1 VADTKLLVP
10 AVLVAHHSDPGRDPE
25 KQVNEDACLYA
36 ETPFGQLMV
45 LCDGMGGHEGGREAS
60 NVAVSAIR
68 EYVSAAPERPD
79 IPQAQRAREVLR
91 DAVAVANQRVYA
103 LSTAK
108 GASRPGSTV
117 VALLLHP
124 LGTDVAHVG
133 DSRCYLVHEGNIRQ
147 VTRDHSMVQQMV
159 DAGVLTAEKAAVHP
173 DANKITRALGMA
185 AKIDVELQRNAI
197 AHEAG
202 DTFVLCSDGLSDLV
216 EPSDIV
222 RIVGSVPPGEA
233 VKELVDLA
241 NARGGHDNITVMMM
255 RAREPAHASTAAVSE
270 RALLART
277 ETMPTVTAPS
287 SGTLPDAAPSHK
299 TLPMGDAP
307 LLPPPAPLAR
317 VPRRRSSPAVVI
329 GVSLGLV
336 GVVAAGAVIALEVV
350 PQKDT
355 NDVPALSLSVVLPA
369 SSLTPGPDTDDYD
382 AAALGLDAGG
392 RVRHFNK
399 KRPRK

>member
-10 AVLVAHHSDPGRDPE
+10 AVEVAHHSDPGRDPD
-25 KQVNEDACLYA
+25 KQVNEDSCLYA

-60 NVAVSAIR
+60 TVAVDAIYR
-68 EYVSAAPERPD
+68 YVSAAPQRADMP
-79 IPQAQRAREVLR
+79 PAQRAREVLR

-124 LGTDVAHVG
+124 LGTEVAHVG
-133 DSRCYLVHEGNIRQ
+133 DSRCYIVHQGNIRQ
-147 VTRDHSMVQQMV
+147 ITRDHSMVQQMV
-159 DAGVLTAEKAAVHP
+159 DAGVLTAERAAVHP
-173 DANKITRALGMA
+173 DANKITRALGMGP
-185 AKIDVELQRNAI
+185 KIDVELQRNAV

-202 DTFVLCSDGLSDLV
+202 DVFVLCSDGLSDLV
-216 EPSDIV
+216 EPNDIV
-222 RIVGSVPPGEA
+222 RIVTSAPPAQA
-233 VKELVDLA
+233 VIDLVDLA

-255 RAREPAHASTAAVSE
+255 RAGEPAHASTTAVSE

-277 ETMPTVTAPS
+277 ETMAVVNAPS
-287 SGTLPDAAPSHK
+287 SGTLPDAAPSHR
-299 TLPMGDAP
+299 TIPMADVPP
-307 LLPPPAPLAR
+307 LAPPPPLAH
-317 VPRRRSSPAVVI
+317 VPRRRASPAVVV
-329 GVSLGLV
+329 GVSVGLV
-336 GVVAAGAVIALEVV
+336 GVVAAGVVIALEVL
-350 PQKDT
+350 PPRDAS
-355 NDVPALSLSVVLPA
+355 NVPAPALSVVLPA

-382 AAALGLDAGG
+382 ASTLGFDAGV
-392 RVRHFNK
+392 RVRRNNK